1 MIIKDLMPGVR
12 RKLANRDDAD
22 TVSPIWI
29 RDSIMELTESYPFNQ
44 LEVQGP
50 VVNFTP
56 LVCSYL
62 VRAFTNNNERPT
74 VIYSWYVS
82 STNSISNVV
91 NSSVSGRIL
100 KYRTQPV
107 VDLMSKINGTPSK
120 WTKHGTDFI
129 VGACPD
135 SNYATQM
142 KYQREHPFLCDKWDV
157 SGLQNQTVHMPD
169 SWSIIVEFHAAMI
182 GAHELRMSD
191 YATTYHQALYGDPDF
206 KKTGRGNPGLIM
218 QRTSQYDRDSSQN
231 ERQIQMVVLKSCS
244 S

>member
-1 MIIKDLMPGVR
+1 MLIKDLMPGVR
-12 RKLANRDDAD
+12 RKLGGRDDVD
-22 TVSPIWI
+22 SVSPIWI
-29 RDSIMELTESYPFNQ
+29 RDSILELTESYPFNQ

-50 VVNFTP
+50 VVQFQ
-56 LVCSYL
+56 VGVASYF
-62 VRAFTNNNERPT
+62 VRYFTNNNERPSI
-74 VIYSWYVS
+74 IYSWWVS
-82 STNSISNVV
+82 STTTMGQTGRSI
-91 NSSVSGRIL
+91 

-107 VDLMSKINGTPSK
+107 LDYMSKIPGQVSK

-129 VGACPD
+129 VGNQPD
-135 SNYATQM
+135 QAYATQM

-169 SWSIIVEFHAAMI
+169 SWSIIVEFHAAII
-182 GAHELRMSD
+182 GAYELRMQD